1 MQPVNHSMSDK
12 CAEQGVE
19 YVYINPTNHFVINCA
34 YQASFYECVQAGCMA
49 WLPVLLTFHSDQAL
63 IYAMGSFLHAW
74 ELGFGKCLCKQ
85 CSIITVFRQ
94 AELLIFH
101 LVRGKMGI
109 TTCPGCQTFFFSF
122 FFYPL
127 FKVLPQE
134 IQDNFRAVMG
144 NVSGVI
150 ESLGFCSIDFYGTGW
165 L

>member
-49 WLPVLLTFHSDQAL
+49 WVPVLLTFHSDQAL
-63 IYAMGSFLHAW
+63 IYATGSFLHTW

-101 LVRGKMGI
+101 PVREKIGI
-109 TTCPGCQTFFFSF
+109 TTSLHLDVKPFFFF
-122 FFYPL
+122 FILSLKFYPRRSRTISGQL
-127 FKVLPQE
+127 WE
-134 IQDNFRAVMG
+134 ISQV
-144 NVSGVI
+144 
-150 ESLGFCSIDFYGTGW
+150 
-165 L
+165 